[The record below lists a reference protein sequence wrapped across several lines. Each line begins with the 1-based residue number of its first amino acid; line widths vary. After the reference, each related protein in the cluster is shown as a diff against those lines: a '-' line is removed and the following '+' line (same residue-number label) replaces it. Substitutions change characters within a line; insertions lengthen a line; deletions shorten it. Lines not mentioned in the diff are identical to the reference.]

1 MKHSEKLQKWLDEHP
16 ATHKKEELP
25 EEEETF
31 EPDYAELARQ
41 HGYSE
46 DEIVQMFGK
55 ISTKP
60 VQFTKHGIYCLDD
73 VPF

>member
-1 MKHSEKLQKWLDEHP
+1 MKHSKKLQKWLDEHP

-25 EEEETF
+25 EEEQETF

-41 HGYSE
+41 AGYSE

-60 VQFTKHGIYCLDD
+60 VKFDHGIYCLDD